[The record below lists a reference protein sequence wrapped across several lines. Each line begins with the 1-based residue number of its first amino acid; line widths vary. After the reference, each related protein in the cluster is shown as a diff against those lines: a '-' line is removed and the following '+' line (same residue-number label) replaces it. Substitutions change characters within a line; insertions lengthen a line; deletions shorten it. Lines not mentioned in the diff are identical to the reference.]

1 MEDKQTSNNTEL
13 NRLLA
18 NYKAML
24 QDKLKRTEVLIK
36 ELESYKNELSIII
49 KKL

>member
-1 MEDKQTSNNTEL
+1 MEDKTSNNTEL

-18 NYKAML
+18 DYKTML
-24 QDKLKRTEVLIK
+24 KDKLSRTEVLIK
-36 ELESYKNELSIII
+36 ELESYKDELSAII